1 VPSGGRRP
9 WMNSSKRESLA
20 VAFVVWPLTTSSLIV
35 ATMFGASTALSLG
48 IVLATVD
55 PPPRSHTASTS
66 TPTSRR
72 PLHPSTSH
80 LKQPPTEP
88 DTLTPSQDIAATTM
102 PVCTDMATHRPTL
115 TERIPSGSP
124 VQRVERVKACVSFT
138 AEMVATESD
147 YHFRGLIAITI

>member
-1 VPSGGRRP
+1 MDELLKKRVVGRCFCC
-9 WMNSSKRESLA
+9 LA
-20 VAFVVWPLTTSSLIV
+20 SNHLVADCCDHVRCFNCLK
-35 ATMFGASTALSLG
+35 FGHCARHCRS
-48 IVLATVD
+48 